1 MNDRVF
7 VGLGSNLDNPR
18 QQLALAI
25 LALKQS
31 PNLEVVRCSSFYE
44 TAPVG
49 GPPQPDFINAV
60 VELKTSLSPEALLDL
75 LQMIEQQQGRVRT
88 VKNGPRTLDLDL
100 LLFGQVV
107 MQTERL
113 TLPHP
118 RYHER
123 EFVLKPLQEIAP
135 DMK

>member
-1 MNDRVF
+1 VNDRVF